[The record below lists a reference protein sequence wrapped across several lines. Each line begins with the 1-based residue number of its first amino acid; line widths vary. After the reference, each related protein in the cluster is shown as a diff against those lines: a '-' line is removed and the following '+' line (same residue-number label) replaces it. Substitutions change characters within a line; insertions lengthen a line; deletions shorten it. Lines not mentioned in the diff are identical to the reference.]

1 MRSHCVR
8 FTYAPHSTYKLTNC
22 LRVIR
27 NAWHFYYALILVFK
41 VACGSIGIALL
52 TP

>member
-1 MRSHCVR
+1 MSFLIKYPRGSSYITRH
-8 FTYAPHSTYKLTNC
+8 

-27 NAWHFYYALILVFK
+27 NAWHFYYALRLVFK
-41 VACGSIGIALL
+41 AVCGGFGVALL